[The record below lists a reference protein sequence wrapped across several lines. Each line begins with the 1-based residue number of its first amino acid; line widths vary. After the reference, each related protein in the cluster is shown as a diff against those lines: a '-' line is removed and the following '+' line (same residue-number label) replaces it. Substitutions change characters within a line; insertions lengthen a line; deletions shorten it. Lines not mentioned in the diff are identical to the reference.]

1 MIIFVYL
8 DAMIIK
14 GVFLFLESLSYL
26 CYLNDITM
34 DIALEKKAHVFRL
47 PVFLLDKLKELAA
60 KDRRSL
66 NNYVE
71 GILLDAIYHE
81 PNEVTLQAMK
91 EAQEGKTEGPI
102 DTSSVEA
109 MLKSMGL

>member
-1 MIIFVYL
+1 
-8 DAMIIK
+8 
-14 GVFLFLESLSYL
+14 
-26 CYLNDITM
+26 M
-34 DIALEKKAHVFRL
+34 DLALEKKAHVFRL
-47 PVFLLDKLKELAA
+47 PTYLLDRLKELAA

-71 GILLDAIYHE
+71 GILLDAVYNE
-81 PNEVTLQAMK
+81 PNDITKAALE
-91 EAQEGKTEGPI
+91 EAKAGKLEGPI

>member
-1 MIIFVYL
+1 M
-8 DAMIIK
+8 
-14 GVFLFLESLSYL
+14 
-26 CYLNDITM
+26 
-34 DIALEKKAHVFRL
+34 FRL
-47 PVFLLDKLKELAA
+47 PVSLLDRLKEHAA

-71 GILLDAIYHE
+71 GILLDAVYRE
-81 PNEVTLQAMK
+81 PNEITKASLADAK
-91 EAQEGKTEGPI
+91 KGKLEGPI

>member
-1 MIIFVYL
+1 
-8 DAMIIK
+8 
-14 GVFLFLESLSYL
+14 
-26 CYLNDITM
+26 M
-34 DIALEKKAHVFRL
+34 DLALEKKAHVFRL
-47 PVFLLDKLKELAA
+47 PKHLLDRLKELAA

-71 GILLDAIYHE
+71 GILLDAVYHE
-81 PNEVTLQAMK
+81 PNETTQAAFE
-91 EAQEGKTEGPI
+91 EAKAGKLEGPI

>member
-1 MIIFVYL
+1 
-8 DAMIIK
+8 
-14 GVFLFLESLSYL
+14 
-26 CYLNDITM
+26 M
-34 DIALEKKAHVFRL
+34 DLALEKKAHVFRL
-47 PVFLLDKLKELAA
+47 PKYLLDRLKELAA

-71 GILLDAIYHE
+71 GILLDVVYNE
-81 PNEVTLQAMK
+81 PNDITKAALE
-91 EAQEGKTEGPI
+91 EAKAGKLESPI

>member
-1 MIIFVYL
+1 
-8 DAMIIK
+8 
-14 GVFLFLESLSYL
+14 
-26 CYLNDITM
+26 M

-47 PVFLLDKLKELAA
+47 PVSLLEKLKELAR

-71 GILLDAIYHE
+71 CLLLDAVYNE
-81 PNEVTLQAMK
+81 PNEETLASLE
-91 EAQEGKTEGPI
+91 EAKAGHLEGPL

-109 MLKSMGL
+109 MLKSMN

>member
-1 MIIFVYL
+1 
-8 DAMIIK
+8 
-14 GVFLFLESLSYL
+14 
-26 CYLNDITM
+26 M
-34 DIALEKKAHVFRL
+34 DIVLEKKAHVFRL
-47 PVFLLDKLKELAA
+47 PSYLLDKLKELAA

-71 GILLDAIYHE
+71 GILLDAVYHE
-81 PNEVTLQAMK
+81 PNEVTKAAIA
-91 EAQEGKTEGPI
+91 EAKAGKLEGPV

>member
-1 MIIFVYL
+1 
-8 DAMIIK
+8 
-14 GVFLFLESLSYL
+14 
-26 CYLNDITM
+26 M

-47 PVFLLDKLKELAA
+47 PVSLLKKLKELAR

-71 GILLDAIYHE
+71 CLLLDAVYNE
-81 PNEVTLQAMK
+81 PNEETLASLE
-91 EAQEGKTEGPI
+91 EAKAGHLEGPL

-109 MLKSMGL
+109 MLKSMNL

>member
-1 MIIFVYL
+1 MEV
-8 DAMIIK
+8 
-14 GVFLFLESLSYL
+14 
-26 CYLNDITM
+26 
-34 DIALEKKAHVFRL
+34 ALEKKAHVFRL
-47 PVFLLDKLKELAA
+47 PTYLLERLKELAA

-71 GILLDAIYHE
+71 GILLDAVYRE
-81 PNEVTLQAMK
+81 PNEITRAAFE
-91 EAQEGKTEGPI
+91 EAKAGNVEGPI